1 MLKSKFKRHRLTFIG
16 VAVFSFILGVAV
28 TCGLK
33 LTDNTRASSDP
44 AITLQSALQGQGG
57 IPRSFAE
64 VARKVGP
71 AVVNIRSVKV
81 IKGGGRVFRH
91 FFGPFEEEP
100 FRDFFDRFF
109 EGMPVPE
116 DDIKQSSLGSGF
128 IIDKEGYIITNSHV
142 VEGAEEIKVTLSN
155 GKDFKGKVIGRDSKT
170 DIALIKIK
178 SRKDLPTVKL
188 GDSDT
193 LQVGEWV
200 IAIGNPFGFENS
212 VTAGIISFK
221 GRVLGAG
228 PYDDFL
234 QTDASINPGNSG
246 GPLINTRGEVVG
258 INTAIIAG
266 AQGIGF
272 AIPIN
277 MAKEILPQ
285 LKEKGKVTRGWL
297 GVMVQYVTP
306 ELAKSFGLKEE
317 RGALVSD
324 VIPGGPADKADIKR
338 GDIIIEFDGKPV
350 NKMRELPT
358 MVAMTPIG
366 KKVAVKVLRD
376 GREKTFSVTIGE
388 LKEEKM
394 AEARPGEPAEDLGIT
409 VEEIT
414 PALARHYGLVGET
427 GVLITHVRR
436 GSPAHKA
443 NLSPGDLIKEINGK
457 LITSID
463 DYRAEI
469 RKMKEGDIV
478 RLLIK
483 REEGTLYVALKV
495 GQ

>member
-1 MLKSKFKRHRLTFIG
+1 MLKNKFKRHRLTFII
-16 VAVFSFILGVAV
+16 AMFSFVLGVAI

-33 LTDNTRASSDP
+33 LTSDTKASSNP
-44 AITLQSALQGQGG
+44 AITLQSTLQGQGG
-57 IPRSFAE
+57 IPRSFTE
-64 VARKVGP
+64 VAKNVGP
-71 AVVNIRSVKV
+71 AVVNISTVKTL
-81 IKGGGRVFRH
+81 KGSGRVFRH
-91 FFGPFEEEP
+91 FFGPFEGGP
-100 FRDFFDRFF
+100 FQDFFDKFF
-109 EGMPVPE
+109 EGIPE
-116 DDIKQSSLGSGF
+116 EDIKQKSLGSGF
-128 IIDKEGYIITNSHV
+128 IIDKEGYIITNNHV
-142 VEGAEEIKVTLSN
+142 VEDAEEIKVTLSN
-155 GKDFKGKVIGRDSKT
+155 GKDFEGKVIGRDSKT

-178 SRKDLPTVKL
+178 SWKDLPTVKL

-200 IAIGNPFGFENS
+200 IAIGNPFGFENT
-212 VTAGIISFK
+212 VTAGIISAK
-221 GRVLGAG
+221 GRVIGAG

-246 GPLINTRGEVVG
+246 GPLINIRGEVVG

-266 AQGIGF
+266 GQGIGF

-285 LKEKGKVTRGWL
+285 LKEKGRVTRGWL
-297 GVMVQYVTP
+297 GVMVQHVTP

-324 VIPGGPADKADIKR
+324 VTPRGPADKAKIKR

-350 NKMRELPT
+350 NKMTELPR
-358 MVAMTPIG
+358 MVGMTPVG

-376 GREKTFSVTIGE
+376 GEEKIFWVTIGE

-394 AEARPGEPAEDLGIT
+394 AEFRPSEHELDLGIT
-409 VEEIT
+409 VRELT
-414 PALARHYGLVGET
+414 PVLERRYGYTQER
-427 GVLITHVRR
+427 GVLIIRVRR

-443 NLSPGDLIKEINGK
+443 NLRPGDLIKEINGR

-463 DYRAEI
+463 DYRAQT
-469 RKMKEGDIV
+469 RKIKKGDIV

-483 REEGTLYVALKV
+483 RGEGTLYVALKV
-495 GQ
+495 G